1 MFKKATALIL
11 FFAMLL
17 VMAFL
22 WLVPIPSRVQVTFH
36 GVELAEDHSAQ
47 NTGDIVIDGWKL
59 NYLFKT
65 DKLKFRRFQVLDRTL
80 SADSDYALVY
90 IGNIAAYERIL
101 GLAWSETD
109 RSSCGVDLFLHKE
122 GKSCYIELDGSCYVG
137 SVDEAFDPLTILEE
151 FGVYDP
157 AAETFSEMHEVID
170 WSLHGAWITAAG
182 EVQKA
187 VDFRIS
193 GQVDMEASGE
203 DSMTLDISFPDTF
216 PYSYTEKTE
225 FVSQSRKYLGLS
237 YCVSSAFSF
246 RRYSGDPVSSHFVL
260 CPEKEYVLFYWEAQP
275 DRFLVAST
283 DPDTNP
289 QEILTYFDAFT
300 EKFIDNAK

>member
-1 MFKKATALIL
+1 MKHFGKSVTYILLI
-11 FFAMLL
+11 AMLL
-17 VMAFL
+17 GL
-22 WLVPIPSRVQVTFH
+22 CGCGSDQ
-36 GVELAEDHSAQ
+36 
-47 NTGDIVIDGWKL
+47 TGETTPA
-59 NYLFKT
+59 T
-65 DKLKFRRFQVLDRTL
+65 DF
-80 SADSDYALVY
+80 
-90 IGNIAAYERIL
+90 
-101 GLAWSETD
+101 
-109 RSSCGVDLFLHKE
+109 
-122 GKSCYIELDGSCYVG
+122 
-137 SVDEAFDPLTILEE
+137 P
-151 FGVYDP
+151 
-157 AAETFSEMHEVID
+157 EMHEEISYD
-170 WSLHGAWITAAG
+170 LYGAWITAAG

-225 FVSQSRKYLGLS
+225 FVSQSRKYLGLP

-300 EKFIDNAK
+300 EKYIDNAK